1 MGGAAEVFAEGGL
14 EGATTAEIAQRAG
27 VAEGTI
33 FKRFRTKRDLL
44 LAVVGPYL
52 MEIGAGRLR
61 PILQESLEGSARVG
75 AVLLA
80 AAKERL
86 EFARA
91 PPPDIP
97 LPGPGVPI

>member
-1 MGGAAEVFAEGGL
+1 MEAAAEVFAERGF

-44 LAVVGPYL
+44 LAVVGPHL

-61 PILQESLEGSARVG
+61 PIMQETLGGPAG
-75 AVLLA
+75 AEAFLLA
-80 AAKERL
+80 P
-86 EFARA
+86 ARGPPGVA
-91 PPPDIP
+91 RPPPPRHPI
-97 LPGPGVPI
+97 PGPGAPL